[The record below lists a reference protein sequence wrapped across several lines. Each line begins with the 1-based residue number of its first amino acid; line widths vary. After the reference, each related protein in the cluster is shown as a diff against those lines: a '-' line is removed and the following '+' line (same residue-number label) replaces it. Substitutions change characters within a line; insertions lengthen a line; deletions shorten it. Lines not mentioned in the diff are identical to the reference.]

1 MAKLNKNLVT
11 LARDGG
17 GSFKTLH
24 DRMKIADRFAE
35 RLKSMNVQ
43 IRDAKNIKPRHIE
56 MYIKSRQEEKISIR
70 TLQNEMSAIRSILRA
85 AGKTIMADPEHEKL
99 SNQALGIS
107 GASRDGTKVA
117 IPDSAYHDILEKV
130 GAVDKGAAAAMQLSR
145 LLGLRTEET
154 IQSVKS
160 LKTWQKA
167 LNNGDEK
174 VRVVFGTK
182 GGRPRDATII
192 ERDKLISAVNN
203 AIQVA
208 GENNGRLIDRPALHL
223 AIEKYRNIVREAGLV
238 GKYAPHSL
246 RYAYTQDATN
256 FHIKRGFSQKEAEAL
271 VSMDLGHGDG
281 RGHYVARVYN
291 KIDLS
296 NDS

>member
-17 GSFKTLH
+17 GSFKTLN

-35 RLKSMNVQ
+35 RLKRLNVQ

-56 MYIKSRQEEKISIR
+56 MYIRSRQDEKISIR
-70 TLQNEMSAIRSILRA
+70 TLQNEMSAIRAILRV
-85 AGKTIMADPEHEKL
+85 AGKTIMANPENEKL

-107 GASRDGTKVA
+107 GASRDGSKVA
-117 IPDSAYHDILEKV
+117 IPDNVYQSILDKVSA
-130 GAVDKGAAAAMQLSR
+130 ADKGAAAAMELSR

-167 LNNGDEK
+167 LQNGDEK
-174 VRVVFGTK
+174 VRIVFGTK
-182 GGRPRDATII
+182 GGRPRDTTII
-192 ERDKLISAVNN
+192 EREKLINAVNN
-203 AIQVA
+203 AIHITS
-208 GENNGRLIDRPALHL
+208 ENNGRLINRPALHL
-223 AIEKYRNIVREAGLV
+223 AIEQYRNIVREAGLV

-246 RYAYTQDATN
+246 RYAYTQDATKLHLKN
-256 FHIKRGFSQKEAEAL
+256 GFSKEEADAL

-281 RGHYVARVYN
+281 RGRYVARVYN
-291 KIDLS
+291 KVDPTQ
-296 NDS
+296 

>member
-11 LARDGG
+11 LARDSG

-24 DRMKIADRFAE
+24 DRMKIADRLAE
-35 RLKSMNVQ
+35 RLKSLNVQ
-43 IRDAKNIKPRHIE
+43 IRDAKNIKPRHVE
-56 MYIKSRQEEKISIR
+56 MYIKSRKEEKISIR

-85 AGKTIMADPEHEKL
+85 VGKTIMADPEHKQL

-117 IPDSAYHDILEKV
+117 IPDSVYQDILEKV
-130 GAVDKGAAAAMQLSR
+130 SAVDKGAAAAMQLSR

-167 LNNGDEK
+167 LQNGDEK
-174 VRVVFGTK
+174 VRIVFGTK
-182 GGRPRDATII
+182 GGRPRDTTII
-192 ERDKLISAVNN
+192 EREQLINAVRN
-203 AIQVA
+203 AIQIA
-208 GENNGRLIDRPALHL
+208 DENNGRLIDRPALHL

-246 RYAYTQDATN
+246 RYAYTQNVTEH
-256 FHIKRGFSQKEAEAL
+256 HIKKGFSQKEAEAL
-271 VSMDLGHGDG
+271 ASMDLGHGDG

-291 KIDLS
+291 KVDISQD
-296 NDS
+296 D

>member
-17 GSFKTLH
+17 GSFKTLN

-35 RLKSMNVQ
+35 RLKRLNVQ

-56 MYIKSRQEEKISIR
+56 MYIRSRQDEKISIR

-85 AGKTIMADPEHEKL
+85 AGKTIMANPENEKL

-107 GASRDGTKVA
+107 GASRDGSKVA
-117 IPDSAYHDILEKV
+117 IPDNVYQSILEKV
-130 GAVDKGAAAAMQLSR
+130 SAADKGAAAAMELSR
-145 LLGLRTEET
+145 LLGLRTEEA

-167 LNNGDEK
+167 LQNGNEK
-174 VRVVFGTK
+174 VRIVYGTK
-182 GGRPRDATII
+182 GGRPRDTTII
-192 ERDKLISAVNN
+192 ERDKLINAVNN
-203 AIQVA
+203 AIRITS
-208 GENNGRLIDRPALHL
+208 ENNGRLINRPALHL
-223 AIEKYRNIVREAGLV
+223 AIEQYRNIVREAGLV

-246 RYAYTQDATN
+246 RYAYTQDATKLHLKN
-256 FHIKRGFSQKEAEAL
+256 GFSKEEADAL

-281 RGHYVARVYN
+281 RGRYVARVYN
-291 KIDLS
+291 KVDPE
-296 NDS
+296 